1 MNAEPKLNNAFF
13 GGGCFWCIE
22 AAFSDL
28 IGVSKVESGY
38 SGGSSV
44 NANYKS
50 VSAGITNHAEIC
62 KITFDSKKIT
72 YETLVKIFFLAH
84 NPTEYNRQGNDI
96 GPQYRSI
103 IFFNSKN
110 ESDLIEK
117 IINEMEHDGIYDKI
131 ITEIEP
137 FQKFYKAE
145 EYHQNYYKNN
155 PEQPY
160 CSYVIKPKLQ
170 KLRKELKHFYD

>member
-1 MNAEPKLNNAFF
+1 MNEDPKLSNAFF

-28 IGVSKVESGY
+28 KGVSKVESGY
-38 SGGSSV
+38 SGGSEV

-62 KITFDSKKIT
+62 KITYDPKKIS
-72 YETLVKIFFLAH
+72 YETLVKIFFTAH
-84 NPTEYNRQGNDI
+84 DPTTYNRQGNDI

-103 IFFNSKN
+103 IFFNKKN
-110 ESDLIEK
+110 EFDLIEK
-117 IINEMEHDGIYDKI
+117 IINEMERDGIYEKI
-131 ITEIEP
+131 VTETEP

-145 EYHQNYYKNN
+145 DYHQNYYENN
-155 PEQPY
+155 PKQPY

-170 KLRKELKHFYD
+170 KLRKQLKQFYN